1 MAESRS
7 SATVCRPEAIAR
19 SRPRQPVASLG
30 RFASGRVVPFA
41 GRCTPGRAGRGAMAR
56 STRAFRAKEDEH
68 RMTGRSLGLL
78 LCLLLGLPGL
88 LACSSTQAKEADY
101 GARSRAASAD
111 TGFAPAM
118 MSESGSPA
126 PAQRV
131 IIRTGSIVVEVPDL
145 AIASAQLEARVDALG
160 GYVEDSTA
168 TEEMIHLAARVPS
181 AQLDAFLDEA
191 AALGEERSRSVSGR
205 DVTEEYADIGAE
217 LDNLL
222 ALRDRLRAL
231 LDKAQ
236 NVEEILKVE
245 RELTRVQTRID
256 SLTGRKERIEKDV
269 ALSMVSVTLQ
279 KKPEPRILGPLG
291 LLYEGGKWLAIKL
304 FVISP

>member
-1 MAESRS
+1 
-7 SATVCRPEAIAR
+7 
-19 SRPRQPVASLG
+19 
-30 RFASGRVVPFA
+30 
-41 GRCTPGRAGRGAMAR
+41 
-56 STRAFRAKEDEH
+56 
-68 RMTGRSLGLL
+68 MTGRSLGLL
-78 LCLLLGLPGL
+78 LSLALALPGL
-88 LACSSTQAKEADY
+88 LACAGQPAKEPGY
-101 GARSRAASAD
+101 GARSQAASAD
-111 TGFAPAM
+111 AGFAPAM
-118 MSESGSPA
+118 MAEAGAPV

-131 IIRTGSIVVEVPDL
+131 IIRSGSIVVEVEDL
-145 AIASAQLEARVDALG
+145 AIASAQLEARVEALG
-160 GYVEDSTA
+160 GYVEDSTT

-181 AQLDAFLDEA
+181 TQLDAFLDEA
-191 AALGEERSRSVSGR
+191 AALGEEKSRSVSGR

>member
-1 MAESRS
+1 M
-7 SATVCRPEAIAR
+7 
-19 SRPRQPVASLG
+19 
-30 RFASGRVVPFA
+30 
-41 GRCTPGRAGRGAMAR
+41 
-56 STRAFRAKEDEH
+56 K
-68 RMTGRSLGLL
+68 GRSVELFLV
-78 LCLLLGLPGL
+78 LCVSLPGL
-88 LACSSTQAKEADY
+88 LACASQLDKEADY
-101 GARSRAASAD
+101 GTRSRAASAD
-111 TGFAPAM
+111 GGFAPATM
-118 MSESGSPA
+118 QEAGAPA

-131 IIRTGSIVVEVPDL
+131 IIRTGSVVVEVPDL
-145 AIASAQLEARVDALG
+145 AIASAQLEARIEALG
-160 GYVEDSTA
+160 GYVEDSTT

-191 AALGEERSRSVSGR
+191 AALGEEKSRSVSGR

-269 ALSMVSVTLQ
+269 ALSRVSVTLQ